1 MTLLTWFRQFVC
13 THPDELRKSTDD
25 GLMYL
30 ECMHCGHCSPGI
42 PVGPFWHL
50 VNTEGK

>member
-1 MTLLTWFRQFVC
+1 MKLVNLLRRLFCAHSDQ
-13 THPDELRKSTDD
+13 LRKSTDD

-30 ECMHCGHCSPGI
+30 ECMHCGHCTPGI

-50 VNTEGK
+50 VKEGE